1 VLAWSFWRRSWVGG
15 FIVINLGTLL
25 KVIWSCRYGG
35 EKAWAIV
42 PPVAVGFV
50 VCAGILPYAARRVRQ
65 GRISS

>member
-1 VLAWSFWRRSWVGG
+1 
-15 FIVINLGTLL
+15 VINLGTLL